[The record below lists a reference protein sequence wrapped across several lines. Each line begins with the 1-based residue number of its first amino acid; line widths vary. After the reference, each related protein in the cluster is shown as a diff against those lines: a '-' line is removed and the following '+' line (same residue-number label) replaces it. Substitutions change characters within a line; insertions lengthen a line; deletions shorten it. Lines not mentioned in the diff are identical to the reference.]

1 MEDNI
6 IKITDAEVIN
16 NQLATGAGWTALSD
30 RQDLAKHGPGNS
42 IALFAAELILGIEDA
57 ETFAADALT
66 DNGNDKKC
74 DLIAVDRDRALIIV
88 AQAYATLK
96 PEDNRGEAPA
106 GKTTDLNTAVSWLL
120 SGETSNLPDV
130 LKDAFVEARDA
141 LKEGEISELQI
152 WSVHNCNSSKNV
164 ERELQQTCLTAD
176 SLLKRHFSN
185 AQVSVTSQE
194 IGIAEINDLYRRATL
209 PIVVE
214 DNLEFSVNG
223 GFEISGDGW
232 QSFNTAIRLDELRTH
247 WKTFGKNLLS
257 PNIRD
262 YLGVRKSEKNI
273 NYGIK
278 NSAQNN
284 AEEFF
289 IYNNGI
295 TAIVH
300 SFEHDRDMNVVRVH
314 GLGIVNGG
322 QTTGSIGTL
331 SDREATSLDKAHVQ
345 VRFVKSADTS
355 RLKNVVKFN
364 NTQNKVE
371 ATDFRSSDAVQD
383 RLRTE
388 FELIPEATYKGA
400 RRGGVDNI
408 MRRERGLLYDNAVA
422 QSLASFH
429 GNPNLAYNE
438 TRKIWENDEIYSRF
452 FNDSLH
458 ARHVLFAYSLQK
470 SVERAKEAL
479 SSIPAESRTAKQ
491 KSHAE
496 FFRSRGSVHLMTSAI
511 AFSLETILGIA
522 IKNRFDLR
530 FKQNLSPNDAIDCW
544 GKVIDQCLP
553 FTLYLSDATNQGLK
567 SRDKVKNA
575 FEKFESMLEAVSTSM
590 PENFKSFSSFVEN
603 V

>member
-1 MEDNI
+1 MENEIIVSPVVEPKNI
-6 IKITDAEVIN
+6 
-16 NQLATGAGWTALSD
+16 QLASGAGWAALSD
-30 RQDLAKHGPGNS
+30 REDLAKHGAGNS

-66 DNGNDKKC
+66 DHGNDKKC
-74 DLIAVDRDRALIIV
+74 DLIAVDRDRGLIIV

-96 PEDNRGEAPA
+96 PENERGEAPA

-120 SGETSNLPDV
+120 SGETNNLPEV
-130 LKDAFVEARDA
+130 LKDAFEEARDA
-141 LKEGEISELQI
+141 LKEGEISEMQI
-152 WSVHNCNSSKNV
+152 WSTHNCHSSTNV
-164 ERELQQTCLTAD
+164 DRELKQTCRTAD
-176 SLLKRHFSN
+176 GLLKRYFPN
-185 AQVSVTSQE
+185 ALVSVTHQE

-209 PIVVE
+209 PIVV
-214 DNLEFSVNG
+214 DEFLTFSING

-232 QSFNTAIRLDELRTH
+232 QSFNTAIRLDELRTY
-247 WKTFGKNLLS
+247 WKTYGKNLLS

-262 YLGVRKSEKNI
+262 YLGVRRSEKNI
-273 NYGIK
+273 NFGIK

-300 SFEHDRDMNVVRVH
+300 SFEHDQDQKVVKVH

-331 SDREATSLDKAHVQ
+331 SEREAANLDKAHVQ

-388 FELIPEATYKGA
+388 FESIPEATYKGA

-470 SVERAKEAL
+470 AIERSKEAIT
-479 SSIPAESRTAKQ
+479 SIPADSRTSKQ
-491 KSHAE
+491 RTHAE
-496 FFRSRGSVHLMTSAI
+496 FFRSRGSVHLMTSAV
-511 AFSLETILGIA
+511 AYSLETILGIA
-522 IKNRFDLR
+522 IQNRFNLR
-530 FKQNLSPNDAIDCW
+530 FNQNVSPNEAIEFW
-544 GKVIDQCLP
+544 GRVIDQCLP
-553 FTLYLSDATNQGLK
+553 FTPYLSDATNQGLK
-567 SRDKVKNA
+567 SRDKVKIA

-590 PENFKSFSSFVEN
+590 PENFKSFSTLVAID
-603 V
+603 